1 MEMKQATP
9 VLQYSRSYVE
19 EESPEATAEALRQAP
34 GAGEVVTWAILG
46 ICMAAWAVIGLFLWI
61 PRVLR
66 AVVAFSLELVQST
79 VSETT
84 AEAAGRNLRS
94 AANFYRRGFVS
105 AVEAIRPGTD
115 ESEQGQSEGSEEAE
129 SLQRALLVRETA
141 WAVVIWYAI
150 LWSTGVIR
158 GTSADLATVPW
169 GRIWSAW
176 VEAIWAVPALFGL
189 G

>member
-1 MEMKQATP
+1 MEIKQSTP

-19 EESPEATAEALRQAP
+19 EKSPEEAAEALKQAS
-34 GAGEVVTWAILG
+34 GVSEAVTRVILG

-84 AEAAGRNLRS
+84 ADAAGRNLRS
-94 AANFYRRGFVS
+94 AANFYRRGFVG
-105 AVEAIRPGTD
+105 AVEAIRPSTD
-115 ESEQGQSEGSEEAE
+115 GDEQGQSEVSKEAE
-129 SLQRALLVRETA
+129 SAQRALLVRETA
-141 WAVVIWYAI
+141 WAIVIWYAI
-150 LWSTGVIR
+150 LWSTGIIR

-176 VEAIWAVPALFGL
+176 VEAIWSVPTLLGL